1 MRALPRTNCDAVGF
15 DLTLD
20 NAKPVA
26 QVIAAVQAQRAYEA
40 ACWGFSIAD
49 ENPWIA
55 LEKNFA
61 STSSS
66 NPTNYA
72 DSQFDAGLEALR
84 TAKTTDQAK
93 LALERL
99 ATRWNDT
106 VPSIVTET
114 ITEAIVA
121 KPNVKGMRASNYTTM
136 DFSKSYLAK

>member
-1 MRALPRTNCDAVGF
+1 M
-15 DLTLD
+15 
-20 NAKPVA
+20 
-26 QVIAAVQAQRAYEA
+26 
-40 ACWGFSIAD
+40 
-49 ENPWIA
+49 
-55 LEKNFA
+55 
-61 STSSS
+61 
-66 NPTNYA
+66 
-72 DSQFDAGLEALR
+72 R